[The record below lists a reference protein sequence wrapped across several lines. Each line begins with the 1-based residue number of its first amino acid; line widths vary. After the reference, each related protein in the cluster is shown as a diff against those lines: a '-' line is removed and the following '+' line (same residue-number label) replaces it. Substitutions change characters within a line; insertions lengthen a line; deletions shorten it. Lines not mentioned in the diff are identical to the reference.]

1 MVDVRGSLRTS
12 HTALARSQD
21 GHPDRA
27 LIEACA
33 ADDRRA
39 QRELMRRLMPVLEA
53 QVASVARRAPSR
65 VGRDSRREVCDLLQ
79 DVLVELFRNQA
90 QELRRWDP
98 ERGLS
103 LEGFVRLVARR
114 HALRKLLRGKPE
126 RLESTEP
133 EVLESHHAAQR
144 HDAIEERDLLDAV
157 LRQLHKDM
165 SPRDVELFQR
175 LFLEE
180 QSSATVAEQM
190 NMTPV
195 ALKKWRSRMY
205 QRTRAIADKLHEGP
219 SLRAELARKNRMSL
233 SAESGP
239 TNPRGRAREDGQ

>member
-1 MVDVRGSLRTS
+1 MTRP
-12 HTALARSQD
+12 HD

-53 QVASVARRAPSR
+53 QVAAVARRVPAR
-65 VGRDSRREVCDLLQ
+65 TGRDPRREVADLLQ
-79 DVLVELFRNQA
+79 DVLVELFRNHA
-90 QELRRWDP
+90 QELLRWDP

-114 HALRKLLRGKPE
+114 HALRKLLRGRPE
-126 RLESTEP
+126 RLEPTEP
-133 EVLESHHAAQR
+133 DVLEMHQGGSKV
-144 HDAIEERDLLDAV
+144 DPVEERDLLGALV
-157 LRQLHKDM
+157 GQLNEEM
-165 SPRDVELFQR
+165 NPRDRELFVR

-180 QSSATVAEQM
+180 QPSSTVAAQM
-190 NMTPV
+190 DMTPV

-205 QRTRAIADKLHEGP
+205 QRARAIADKLAAGP
-219 SLRAELARKNRMSL
+219 SLRAMLAQKNRVSL
-233 SAESGP
+233 SAASGP
-239 TNPRGRAREDGQ
+239 TNKQRRTGDAK